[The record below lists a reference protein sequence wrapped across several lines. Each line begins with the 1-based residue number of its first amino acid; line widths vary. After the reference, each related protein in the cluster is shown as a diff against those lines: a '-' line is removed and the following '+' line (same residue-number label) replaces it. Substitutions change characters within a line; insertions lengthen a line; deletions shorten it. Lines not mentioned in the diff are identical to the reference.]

1 MKYLIIIL
9 LALPTQLLGQVDQY
23 SDTLETEQTEIKGK
37 LLYKIGSDVP
47 FTGVNLSTVSHGL
60 AGYIT
65 YYNDGIK
72 DTSRV
77 TEWDLLTNKEGQVTG
92 KLVAYKTLI
101 GNRWETTGQTKYN
114 SVGQKIS
121 HYDYEN
127 NIKTYYYE
135 NGNIKEEIGYG
146 VNNSYHRFWD
156 MDGNE
161 IIPTISEAKD
171 KDQLH
176 KTLQIKI
183 SNYAFKGYF
192 LLLIITIG
200 IILFK
205 LKNVENLPQ
214 IKIVIVSVL
223 SLVALIIAFS
233 ISNYIN
239 SNLSYERAGIWGTA
253 FGSLYSVMY
262 TFPYLIQII
271 ALGIGALGISK
282 NSKAS

>member
-1 MKYLIIIL
+1 MKYLILIL
-9 LALPTQLLGQVDQY
+9 LALPTHLLGQVNQY

-47 FTGVNLSTVSHGL
+47 FTGVELFTASHGFS
-60 AGYIT
+60 GYFK

-72 DTSRV
+72 DASRL
-77 TEWDLLTNKEGQVTG
+77 TEWDLLTNNEAQVTG
-92 KLVAYKTLI
+92 KLVAYMTLE
-101 GNRWETTGQTKYN
+101 GGRWETTGQTEYN
-114 SVGQKIS
+114 SVGQKLS

-135 NGNIKEEIGYG
+135 NGNIKEEIGHG
-146 VNNSYHRFWD
+146 SNNSYHRFWD

-171 KDQLH
+171 TDPLH
-176 KTLQIKI
+176 ETLHINI

-192 LLLIITIG
+192 LLLITTIG
-200 IILFK
+200 IILFSF
-205 LKNVENLPQ
+205 KNAEKLPQ
-214 IKIVIVSVL
+214 IKIVIASVL
-223 SLVALIIAFS
+223 SLVAFIITFS
-233 ISNYIN
+233 ISYYIN
-239 SNLSYERAGIWGTA
+239 NNLSYERAGIWGTA

-262 TFPYLIQII
+262 IFPYLIQII
-271 ALGIGALGISK
+271 ALVIGALAISK

>member
-1 MKYLIIIL
+1 MKYLMLIL
-9 LALPTQLLGQVDQY
+9 LALPTHLLGQVNQY

-47 FTGVNLSTVSHGL
+47 FTGVNLSTVSHGF

-92 KLVAYKTLI
+92 KLVAYKTLK
-101 GNRWETTGQTKYN
+101 GNAWETTGQTEYN
-114 SVGQKIS
+114 SVGKKLS

-135 NGNIKEEIGYG
+135 NGNIKEEIGHG
-146 VNNSYHRFWD
+146 INNSYHRFWD
-156 MDGNE
+156 IDGNE

-171 KDQLH
+171 SDPLH
-176 KTLQIKI
+176 ETLHINI

-192 LLLIITIG
+192 LLLIATIG

-205 LKNVENLPQ
+205 LKNVEKPPQ
-214 IKIVIVSVL
+214 IKIVIVIVL
-223 SLVALIIAFS
+223 SLVALIITFS

-239 SNLSYERAGIWGTA
+239 NNLSYERAGIWGTA
-253 FGSLYSVMY
+253 FGSLYSVMFI
-262 TFPYLIQII
+262 FPYLIQII
-271 ALGIGALGISK
+271 ALGIGAFGISK
-282 NSKAS
+282 NLKSK